1 MKLIQAMKQIKDLQR
16 KADDLKAKVKQFC
29 ADMDFETPV
38 YGSVPKQKEQIDQWI
53 QAHTD
58 IMKEILRLR
67 LAIQKTN
74 LETSVSINLGGKAVT
89 KSIAGWI
96 HRRRDLANNDL
107 AMWSCLTDRGL
118 KDGKT
123 QSTSGQE
130 VIMKVR
136 RYYEPAIKDE
146 MTELYR
152 SEPMIIDSTLE
163 VINAV
168 TDLIED

>member
-1 MKLIQAMKQIKDLQR
+1 MKLIQGMKQIKDLQR

-38 YGSVPKQKEQIDQWI
+38 YGSVDKQRQQIAEWI

-67 LAIQKTN
+67 LAIQRTN
-74 LETSVSINLGGKAVT
+74 LETSVTINLGGKAVS
-89 KSIAGWI
+89 KSIAAWI
-96 HRRRDLANNDL
+96 HRRRDLAANDL
-107 AMWSCLTDRGL
+107 AMWQCLTDRGL

-123 QSTSGQE
+123 VSTSGQE
-130 VIMKVR
+130 VVMKVR
-136 RYYEPAIKDE
+136 RYFEQSTKDDN
-146 MTELYR
+146 TELYR

-168 TDLIED
+168 TDLIEE